1 MFAYVVEPFVRRFA
15 NRRFEVFN
23 LPTEATPKLLSTC
36 TDPPN
41 IALISKALIV
51 KKLMLFLK
59 MHDKIFS
66 RIIQTCANL
75 TTP

>member
-15 NRRFEVFN
+15 NRRFDVFN
-23 LPTEATPKLLSTC
+23 LPAEATPKLLSTC
-36 TDPPN
+36 TDPPD
-41 IALISKALIV
+41 IALINETLIV

-66 RIIQTCANL
+66 RIVQACANL